1 MTRYGECKTI
11 PECLPTAQEI
21 RENTRRGHA
30 HFLIASWG
38 GDQPETLANV
48 FLQRL
53 ELPMEVF
60 SSRAGMDITLA
71 DLASV
76 HRWAATEFE
85 QYEMRKLTG
94 E

>member
-1 MTRYGECKTI
+1 MTRYGECRTI
-11 PECLPTAQEI
+11 PECLPTEQEI
-21 RENTRRGHA
+21 RDAAQAEHA

-38 GDQPETLANV
+38 RDQPETLSDV

-60 SSRAGMDITLA
+60 SPRAGMDITLP

-85 QYEMRKLTG
+85 QYEMGRL
-94 E
+94 